1 MADQKENR
9 MQFIQNKSTR
19 AVVCG
24 SLSGILVAVTNLS
37 VKIGSSMMS
46 PFQILTMM
54 CAGQL
59 VISIVIASYRR
70 KGFTF
75 KLNDAFP
82 LMARSVAM
90 SLARMLYYVAIA
102 RLPVFDAETLK
113 NTRSIFTLILLV
125 LTCQENPGI
134 VEFGAGIIT
143 FTGVTLV
150 CRPKFLFRGNG
161 DVSTDWIGIVFALM
175 SAFCHA
181 SGYIFTKKIP
191 HLHYTVM
198 TFYEFLVQG
207 IGSACVSLMFGEY
220 TYPTNIKP
228 YIITIIATCS
238 LFSTNSLQIYAL
250 SLGSAAVVAITINLN
265 VPSLLCLQAIIQNIF
280 PATLALVGSI
290 FVLTG
295 VTIISFRTQLKIY
308 MKRYCYCCEDNLEDE
323 EEFDED
329 FTEYVND
336 GIDEMSEKKLI
347 SRAND
352 KTCCDT

>member
-1 MADQKENR
+1 MQKKKR
-9 MQFIQNKSTR
+9 MKFLRNKSAR
-19 AVVCG
+19 AVFCG

-37 VKIGSSMMS
+37 VKIGSTMMS
-46 PFQILTMM
+46 PFQILTLM

-59 VISIVIASYRR
+59 IISIVIALGRR

-75 KLNDAFP
+75 KLKDTFP

-90 SLARMLYYVAIA
+90 TLARMLYYVAIA

-113 NTRSIFTLILLV
+113 NTRSIFTLVLLV

-150 CRPKFLFRGNG
+150 CRPKFLFGGNG
-161 DVSTDWIGIVFALM
+161 NVSTDWIGIAFALM

-207 IGSACVSLMFGEY
+207 IGSACVSLIFEEY

-228 YIITIIATCS
+228 YVVTIIATFS

-250 SLGSAAVVAITINLN
+250 SLGSAAIVAITINLN
-265 VPSLLCLQAIIQNIF
+265 VPALLVLQAIIQHIF
-280 PATLALVGSI
+280 PATLALIGSV
-290 FVLTG
+290 FVLIG
-295 VTIISFRTQLKIY
+295 VIIISFRKQIRT
-308 MKRYCYCCEDNLEDE
+308 
-323 EEFDED
+323 
-329 FTEYVND
+329 YV
-336 GIDEMSEKKLI
+336 KKLI
-347 SRAND
+347 P
-352 KTCCDT
+352 CCGADLEENEEVVENISDNEEEEEMTEERLISEENNKMYGGQ